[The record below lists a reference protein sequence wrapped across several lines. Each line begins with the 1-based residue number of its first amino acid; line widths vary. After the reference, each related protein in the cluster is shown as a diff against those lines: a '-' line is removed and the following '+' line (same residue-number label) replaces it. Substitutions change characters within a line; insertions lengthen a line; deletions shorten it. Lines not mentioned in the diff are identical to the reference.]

1 MNKNI
6 ELKEKLLEIK
16 EEDNSLNHIYIK
28 ILKR

>member
-1 MNKNI
+1 MYKNI

-16 EEDNSLNHIYIK
+16 EEDNSLNPIYKK